1 MNLVLQEW
9 VPVLYRLSL
18 VCAKLSRDKVKKEVA
33 MASARLLDQ
42 IKSLDLKFNLEIEK
56 AAQKGPDRPQLVM
69 SRPEVRSMT
78 LYEARKLSTGFAQL

>member
-18 VCAKLSRDKVKKEVA
+18 VCTKLSQDKVKKEVA

-56 AAQKGPDRPQLVM
+56 AA
-69 SRPEVRSMT
+69 
-78 LYEARKLSTGFAQL
+78 